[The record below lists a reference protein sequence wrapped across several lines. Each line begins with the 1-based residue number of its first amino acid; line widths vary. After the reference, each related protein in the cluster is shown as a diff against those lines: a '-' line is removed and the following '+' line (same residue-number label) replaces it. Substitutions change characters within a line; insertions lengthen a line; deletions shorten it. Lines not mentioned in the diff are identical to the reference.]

1 MATVQLSLTVSNTE
15 TLAFWDSFWQD
26 SQQEGGSDGKE
37 TTTKTL
43 FCFIPLSIYICI
55 ISLLFVPASKGCQE
69 DSVPQLGVSTF
80 PEPFL
85 VSSLLH
91 YVFVL
96 PSFPKYFK
104 AFYHCTDLIHSD
116 FAFMQSS
123 RAGTRVR
130 QGRHSSD
137 VTLQGTPKTSVTKI
151 SNNLMQ
157 YIFKVCFQLNLF
169 SFEIIAVS
177 PAVVKNN
184 IEKFPYTL
192 LNFPQW

>member
-1 MATVQLSLTVSNTE
+1 MCLPLRAARKILFPSSVSQLFLSLS
-15 TLAFWDSFWQD
+15 S
-26 SQQEGGSDGKE
+26 
-37 TTTKTL
+37 
-43 FCFIPLSIYICI
+43 
-55 ISLLFVPASKGCQE
+55 
-69 DSVPQLGVSTF
+69 
-80 PEPFL
+80 FL
-85 VSSLLH
+85 VSSTMCLSCLLSQNILKH
-91 YVFVL
+91 SITAL
-96 PSFPKYFK
+96 
-104 AFYHCTDLIHSD
+104 TLIHSD

-123 RAGTRVR
+123 RAGTRVK